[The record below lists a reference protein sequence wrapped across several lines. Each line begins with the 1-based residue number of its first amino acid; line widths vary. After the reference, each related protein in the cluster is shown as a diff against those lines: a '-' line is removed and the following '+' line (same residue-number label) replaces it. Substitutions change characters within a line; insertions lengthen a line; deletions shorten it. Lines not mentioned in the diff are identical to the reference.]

1 MASSRCSDLW
11 ACIRCWAFCFCFW
24 CGVRLSAGRKPRSRR
39 DTDMETLWFA
49 IVAFMVA
56 AYVVLDGFDLGAGVI
71 YLGAART
78 PAERKTIIR
87 AIGPVWD
94 GNEVWLLAAGGTL
107 YFAFPLLYAS
117 SFSGFY
123 LPLMMVLWLLMLRG
137 IGIELRAHMENPVWV
152 GFFDLIFSVASAL
165 LAIFFGAAL
174 GNVVRGVPLGADG
187 YFFEPLWTNF
197 RASGTTGILDW
208 YTVLTGIIALVTL
221 TAHGSLYLAVKTEGE
236 LNQRTRAVALWAWPL
251 QMILT
256 LAGLIATCYV
266 QPTVLDNYKHHV
278 VGFLIPL
285 IVFGSLAVMIYAIGK
300 GKDKLAFVSSGLYI
314 VGMLV
319 GAAFALY
326 PIVLPA
332 STNPDYSLTIY
343 NAAAARHGLTVGITW
358 WAIGMVLALGYFTFL
373 FRTFR
378 GKVRLEGEGY

>member
-1 MASSRCSDLW
+1 
-11 ACIRCWAFCFCFW
+11 
-24 CGVRLSAGRKPRSRR
+24 
-39 DTDMETLWFA
+39 METLWFM
-49 IVAFMVA
+49 IVAAMVA
-56 AYVVLDGFDLGAGVI
+56 AYVVLDGFNLGAGAI
-71 YLGAART
+71 YLGAAKT
-78 PAERKTIIR
+78 SDERRKILR

-137 IGIELRAHMENPVWV
+137 IGIELRAHMENPVWL
-152 GFFDLIFSVASAL
+152 GFFDVIFCVSSVL

-197 RASGTTGILDW
+197 RVGANAGILDW
-208 YTVLTGIIALVTL
+208 YTVLTGVIALVTL
-221 TAHGSLYLAVKTEGE
+221 TAHGALYVAVKTEAD
-236 LNQRTRAVALWAWPL
+236 LNRRARSVASWAWPL
-251 QMILT
+251 QLILT
-256 LAGLIATCYV
+256 IVGLVATCYV
-266 QPTVLDNYKHHV
+266 RPTVLDNYKQHAI
-278 VGFLIPL
+278 GFLIPV
-285 IVFGSLAVMIYAIGK
+285 IVFGSLGVMIYAIRK
-300 GKDKLAFVSSGLYI
+300 GQDKLAFVGSALYI

-326 PIVLPA
+326 PVVLPA
-332 STNPDYSLTIY
+332 STDPAYNLTIY
-343 NAAAARHGLTVGITW
+343 NTAAGRHGLSVGFIW
-358 WAIGMVLALGYFTFL
+358 WTLGAILALAYFVLL
-373 FRTFR
+373 FRMFR

>member
-1 MASSRCSDLW
+1 MA
-11 ACIRCWAFCFCFW
+11 
-24 CGVRLSAGRKPRSRR
+24 
-39 DTDMETLWFA
+39 TLWFM
-49 IVAFMVA
+49 IVAVMVA

-78 PAERKTIIR
+78 PDERRTIMR

-123 LPLMMVLWLLMLRG
+123 LPLMIVLWLLMLRG
-137 IGIELRAHMENPVWV
+137 IGIELRAHMKNPVWL
-152 GFFDLIFSVASAL
+152 GFFDTIFCGSSVL
-165 LAIFFGAAL
+165 LTIFFGAAL
-174 GNVVRGVPLGADG
+174 GNVVRGVPLGPDE

-197 RASGTTGILDW
+197 RVNQGIAGTNNGILDW
-208 YTVLTGIIALVTL
+208 YTVLTGVIALVTL
-221 TAHGSLYLAVKTEGE
+221 TVHGSLYIAVKTEGD
-236 LNQRTRAVALWAWPL
+236 LNHRARAVALWAWPVQL
-251 QMILT
+251 ILT
-256 LAGLIATCYV
+256 VVGLVATIYIR
-266 QPTVLDNYKHHV
+266 PTVLDNYKQHII
-278 VGFLIPL
+278 GFLIPAL
-285 IVFGSLAVMIYAIGK
+285 VYAALALMIYAIRK
-300 GKDKLAFVSSGLYI
+300 GEDKTAFVGSALYI

-332 STNPDYSLTIY
+332 STDPALNLTIY
-343 NAAAARHGLTVGITW
+343 NTAAGHHGLTVGLTW
-358 WAIGMVLALGYFTFL
+358 WILGMILALGYFTLL
-373 FRTFR
+373 FRMFK